1 VLIVDHLLIRLLE
14 LLSDYV
20 FRHSSCW
27 VQCHSVELEQNRIS
41 CEPLLSQLK
50 RQFRI
55 PFFDYEHSCCL
66 MCDYV
71 YSLRSS
77 LYSVGGFV
85 SLDWDR
91 ANISTAHGRLW
102 LIVELLLCLCIAGY
116 NHGSNTV
123 RLLNRRLRILFE
135 KIRLLVGTTTVITP
149 HLRDVLMCIAKQWLA
164 YYKCVWFSLV
174 DFSSV

>member
-1 VLIVDHLLIRLLE
+1 
-14 LLSDYV
+14 
-20 FRHSSCW
+20 
-27 VQCHSVELEQNRIS
+27 
-41 CEPLLSQLK
+41 
-50 RQFRI
+50 
-55 PFFDYEHSCCL
+55 

-77 LYSVGGFV
+77 LYSVCGFV

-116 NHGSNTV
+116 NNRNIV
-123 RLLNRRLRILFE
+123 RFLNRRLRILFE

-149 HLRDVLMCIAKQWLA
+149 HLRDVLMSIAKQWLA
-164 YYKCVWFSLV
+164 YFKCF
-174 DFSSV
+174 